1 MAYVRYNN
9 ISNNNIMLGS
19 QASELLGP
27 TGTAAMWTALAAG
40 AAYLGYEYG
49 GAASES
55 LFGST
60 TTTTVAGSA
69 GTLTTAGN
77 MGTGGFINTVGDWG
91 SALWSGVSS
100 IGSGLYSI
108 GSSIGGALLPAA
120 QGVAGVI
127 KTVAPAVTPTTV
139 AAVKSITKQP
149 ATDTTV
155 NNSYTGST
163 GAGVAPQFIN
173 DIATKFGTT
182 PATVTT
188 VGIIGIGAVILM
200 LTLTG
205 KE

>member
-60 TTTTVAGSA
+60 TTTTVAGST
-69 GTLTTAGN
+69 GTLTTAGRI
-77 MGTGGFINTVGDWG
+77 GTGGFINTVGDWG

-100 IGSGLYSI
+100 VGSGLYSI
-108 GSSIGGALLPAA
+108 GSSISGALLPVA
-120 QGVAGVI
+120 QSVAGVI
-127 KTVAPAVTPTTV
+127 KTVAPAVIPTTPTTP
-139 AAVKSITKQP
+139 P
-149 ATDTTV
+149 ATDTTT
-155 NNSYTGST
+155 NNSHASATE
-163 GAGVAPQFIN
+163 AGVAPQFIN